1 MLLRLKRQLT
11 MKKDKKKVPFKE
23 REDSV
28 IKNIFGPYFSKAAR
42 TYETEDFKVVAPYP
56 ISLFIIGTLV
66 FIFIVAIDVANIDL
80 IMFFKNF
87 GNIERIVGQL
97 IKPNF
102 EYIPKMI
109 GPLLDT
115 IKISVAGTLIG
126 AFFAIPFAILS
137 SSNIIK
143 SAYIYTPVRLIMS
156 LIRTI
161 PVLVYAAIL
170 MFIVGMGILAGM
182 VALSIFTF
190 AIITKMLYENIETID
205 MLPYEAIE
213 STGATRFQALRT
225 AVVPQVFGNYISIV
239 LYNFEINI
247 RSAAILGFVGAGGI
261 GILLNDRI
269 GWRKYEDVGMILLV
283 LFVVVL
289 SIETL
294 SRFLRKRLN

>member
-1 MLLRLKRQLT
+1 
-11 MKKDKKKVPFKE
+11 MKKDNEKKSFIEKIK
-23 REDSV
+23 SV
-28 IKNIFGPYFSKAAR
+28 LNNIFGPYVSKEAR
-42 TYETEDFKVVAPYP
+42 TFETKEFKIVAPYP
-56 ISLFIIGTLV
+56 ITLFIVGTLIFV
-66 FIFIVAIDVANIDL
+66 FFVAIDVANVNL
-80 IMFFKNF
+80 GMFFKNF
-87 GNIERIVGQL
+87 HNMGRIVGKL
-97 IKPNF
+97 VKPNF
-102 EYIPKMI
+102 SYVPKMI

-115 IKISVAGTLIG
+115 LKISIAGTVIG
-126 AFFAIPFAILS
+126 AFFAIPFAVLS

-143 SAYIYTPVRLIMS
+143 NPYIYTPVRFIMS

-182 VALSIFTF
+182 IALSIFTF
-190 AIITKMLYENIETID
+190 TIITKMLYESIETID

-283 LFVVVL
+283 LFAVVL
-289 SIETL
+289 SIESL
-294 SRFLRKRLN
+294 SRYLRKRLN